1 MMLEALFA
9 KQGQEQAFL
18 ALALCG
24 WALGFLLHAGRW
36 IRRRHRVLSMLWDVL
51 TALAGLAMTLAVL
64 LHLRTGLRGY
74 GLLGLVTGLVLYLAG
89 AFFVVEGL
97 FRLMAWAAEK
107 IRDSTRPK
115 EGKAVPGANCS
126 VQKRED
132 ASSGAA
138 RE

>member
-24 WALGFLLHAGRW
+24 WALGLLLHAGRW
-36 IRRRHRVLSMLWDVL
+36 SRRRHRVVSIVWDVL
-51 TALAGLAMTLAVL
+51 TALAGLAMTLTVL
-64 LHLRTGLRGY
+64 LRLRIGLRGY

-97 FRLMAWAAEK
+97 FHLIAWAAEK
-107 IRDSTRPK
+107 IRDSARPK
-115 EGKAVPGANCS
+115 EGKTAPGANCS

>member
-24 WALGFLLHAGRW
+24 WALGLLLHAGRW
-36 IRRRHRVLSMLWDVL
+36 IRRRHRVVSIVWDVL
-51 TALAGLAMTLAVL
+51 TALAGLAMTLTVL
-64 LHLRTGLRGY
+64 LRLRIGLRGY
-74 GLLGLVTGLVLYLAG
+74 GLVTGLVLYLAG

-97 FRLMAWAAEK
+97 FHLIAWAAEK
-107 IRDSTRPK
+107 IRDSARPK
-115 EGKAVPGANCS
+115 EGKTAPGANCS

>member
-1 MMLEALFA
+1 MLSF
-9 KQGQEQAFL
+9 
-18 ALALCG
+18 
-24 WALGFLLHAGRW
+24 
-36 IRRRHRVLSMLWDVL
+36 LWDVL
-51 TALAGLAMTLAVL
+51 TALAGLAMTLMVL

-107 IRDSTRPK
+107 IRDSARPK
-115 EGKAVPGANCS
+115 EGKAAPGANCS

>member
-24 WALGFLLHAGRW
+24 WALGLLLHAGRW
-36 IRRRHRVLSMLWDVL
+36 LRRRHRVVSIVWDVL
-51 TALAGLAMTLAVL
+51 TALAGLAMTLTVL

-89 AFFVVEGL
+89 AFFVVEGF
-97 FRLMAWAAEK
+97 FRLIAWAAEK
-107 IRDSTRPK
+107 IRDSARPK
-115 EGKAVPGANCS
+115 EGKTAPGANCS

>member
-24 WALGFLLHAGRW
+24 WALVLLLHAGRW
-36 IRRRHRVLSMLWDVL
+36 IRRRHRMASIVWDVL
-51 TALAGLAMTLAVL
+51 TALAGLAMTLTVL

-97 FRLMAWAAEK
+97 FRLIAWAAEK
-107 IRDSTRPK
+107 IRDSARPK
-115 EGKAVPGANCS
+115 EGKTAPGANCS

>member
-24 WALGFLLHAGRW
+24 WALGLLLHAGRW
-36 IRRRHRVLSMLWDVL
+36 IRRRHRVVSIVWDVL
-51 TALAGLAMTLAVL
+51 TALAGLAMTLTVL
-64 LHLRTGLRGY
+64 LRLRIGLRGY

-97 FRLMAWAAEK
+97 FHLIAWAAEK
-107 IRDSTRPK
+107 IRDSARPK
-115 EGKAVPGANCS
+115 EGKTVPGANCS

>member
-24 WALGFLLHAGRW
+24 WALGLLLHAGRW
-36 IRRRHRVLSMLWDVL
+36 IRRRHRVVSIVWDVL
-51 TALAGLAMTLAVL
+51 TALAGLAMTLTVL
-64 LHLRTGLRGY
+64 LRHMGY
-74 GLLGLVTGLVLYLAG
+74 EGAPEFRGLVTGLVLYLAG

-97 FRLMAWAAEK
+97 FRLMGWAAEK

-115 EGKAVPGANCS
+115 EGKTAPGANCS

-138 RE
+138 GE

>member
-1 MMLEALFA
+1 MLEALFA
-9 KQGQEQAFL
+9 KQGQEQVFL

-24 WALGFLLHAGRW
+24 CALGFLLHAGRW
-36 IRRRHRVLSMLWDVL
+36 IRRRHRVLSFLWDVL
-51 TALAGLAMTLAVL
+51 TALAGLAMTLMVL

-89 AFFVVEGL
+89 AYFIMEGF
-97 FRLMAWAAEK
+97 FRLMTFAAEK
-107 IRDSTRPK
+107 LHDFARPK
-115 EGKAVPGANCS
+115 EGKTVPGANCS

>member
-24 WALGFLLHAGRW
+24 WALGLLLHACRW
-36 IRRRHRVLSMLWDVL
+36 IRRRHRVVSIVWDVRR
-51 TALAGLAMTLAVL
+51 ALAGLAITLTVL
-64 LHLRTGLRGY
+64 LRLRIGLRGY

-97 FRLMAWAAEK
+97 FHLIAWAAEK
-107 IRDSTRPK
+107 IRDSARPK
-115 EGKAVPGANCS
+115 EGKTAPGANCS

>member
-24 WALGFLLHAGRW
+24 WALGLLLHAGRW
-36 IRRRHRVLSMLWDVL
+36 LRRRHRVVSIVWDVL
-51 TALAGLAMTLAVL
+51 TALAGLAMTLTVL

-89 AFFVVEGL
+89 AFFVVEGF
-97 FRLMAWAAEK
+97 FRLIAWAAEK
-107 IRDSTRPK
+107 IRDSARPK
-115 EGKAVPGANCS
+115 EGKTTPGANCS